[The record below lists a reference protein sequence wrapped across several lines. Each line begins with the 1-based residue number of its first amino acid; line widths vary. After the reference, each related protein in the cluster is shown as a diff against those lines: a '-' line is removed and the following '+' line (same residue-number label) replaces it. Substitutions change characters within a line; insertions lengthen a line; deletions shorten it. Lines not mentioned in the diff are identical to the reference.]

1 MIRCDANDSSSSEDV
16 IGIGKLM
23 VRERKLQ
30 QQRRISPL
38 TGVITLKELNAQST
52 GGMVMGQVFAIMD
65 QYIDWYD
72 ITIQFTQWQLLYP
85 LFPWR
90 RDHCMVE
97 LATRSQEMTRPFHES
112 LYGDSVTYNERSSWF
127 LHSNEWKM
135 ESLGNGLTT

>member
-30 QQRRISPL
+30 QQRRVSPL

-65 QYIDWYD
+65 Q
-72 ITIQFTQWQLLYP
+72 
-85 LFPWR
+85 
-90 RDHCMVE
+90 
-97 LATRSQEMTRPFHES
+97 
-112 LYGDSVTYNERSSWF
+112 
-127 LHSNEWKM
+127 
-135 ESLGNGLTT
+135 